1 MNALSNSVQLIGFL
15 GKELEFTQLE
25 KDKKLVRLSLATNE
39 DRKHADGTKSTDTQ
53 WHRLIA
59 WDKKAEF
66 ISNYFKKGQKIAI
79 QGKLTYRSYDDK
91 EGQTKYMTEIVVS
104 EVMRVGKED

>member
-15 GKELEFTQLE
+15 GKDPEFTQLE
-25 KDKKLVRLSLATNE
+25 KGKKLVRLSLATNE

-59 WDKKAEF
+59 WDK
-66 ISNYFKKGQKIAI
+66 KIAI